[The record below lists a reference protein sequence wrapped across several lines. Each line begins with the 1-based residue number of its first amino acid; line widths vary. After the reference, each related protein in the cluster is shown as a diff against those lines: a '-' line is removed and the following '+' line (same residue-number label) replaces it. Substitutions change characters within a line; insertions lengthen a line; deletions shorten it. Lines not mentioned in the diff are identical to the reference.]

1 MIPSPSERFRGWIHL
16 GFFQSIACGVYM
28 YVWSI
33 YPLLIGNLEDIL
45 GKTIGNLEYFFSMNL
60 YLSWKLCQVLSH
72 KLSFDDWRIWTPD
85 LCYDRHEF
93 DYDDMVPGRLPISV
107 IEWRLEHT
115 LIRVRSA
122 FFIIYW
128 YLSGHDSEQSTYVLP
143 ILHAVDPN
151 PVAFFHYLRI

>member
-1 MIPSPSERFRGWIHL
+1 LIPSPSERFRGWIHL

-85 LCYDRHEF
+85 LWSSWIWLWWYGSGTFTD
-93 DYDDMVPGRLPISV
+93 ISN
-107 IEWRLEHT
+107 WMKTR
-115 LIRVRSA
+115 A
-122 FFIIYW
+122 Y
-128 YLSGHDSEQSTYVLP
+128 TYSSSKCFL
-143 ILHAVDPN
+143 
-151 PVAFFHYLRI
+151 HYLLVFIWSRFRTEHLCVANTACGRSKSSSIFSLS